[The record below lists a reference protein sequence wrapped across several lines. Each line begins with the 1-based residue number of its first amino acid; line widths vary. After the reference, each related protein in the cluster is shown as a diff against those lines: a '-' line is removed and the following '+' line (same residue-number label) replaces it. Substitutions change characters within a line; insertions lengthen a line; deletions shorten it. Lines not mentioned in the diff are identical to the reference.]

1 MRFGLKLQADFV
13 LAAMLR
19 YHFHRL
25 TLLTRPVQFGV
36 PWALDYRQ
44 AEEINMTVQKQI
56 KEYLAAQ
63 PEPKRS
69 EMQELHGMILAL
81 MPACKLWFLDGKDEK
96 GKIVSNP
103 NIGYGS
109 QTIEY
114 ANGKT
119 REFYQIGVS
128 ANTTG
133 ISVYIMGV
141 ENKKYLAQTFGQDL
155 GKASVTGYCIKFKTL
170 TDINVG
176 VLKAAIQYGIG
187 QISIQH

>member
-1 MRFGLKLQADFV
+1 
-13 LAAMLR
+13 
-19 YHFHRL
+19 
-25 TLLTRPVQFGV
+25 
-36 PWALDYRQ
+36 
-44 AEEINMTVQKQI
+44 MTVPKQI
-56 KEYLAAQ
+56 KEYIAAQ

-69 EMQELHGMILAL
+69 ELQEINSMILAL
-81 MPACKLWFLDGKDEK
+81 MPACKLWFLDGKDQK

-109 QTIEY
+109 RTLEY

-141 ENKKYLAQTFGQDL
+141 ENKKYLAQTFGRDL
-155 GKASVTGYCIKFKTL
+155 GKASVTGYCIKFKTF
-170 TDINVG
+170 TDIKVDA
-176 VLKAAIQYGIG
+176 LKAAIQYGIG
-187 QISIQH
+187 QTSIRN